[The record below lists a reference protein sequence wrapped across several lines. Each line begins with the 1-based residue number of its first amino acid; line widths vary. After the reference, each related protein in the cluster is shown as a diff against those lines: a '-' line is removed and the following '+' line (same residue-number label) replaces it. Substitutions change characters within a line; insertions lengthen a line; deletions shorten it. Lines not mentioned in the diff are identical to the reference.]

1 MHDPNENEAR
11 PTTIEGA
18 DAAALGT
25 APPPESA
32 PQAAAVESTERLVP
46 GADADARADT
56 HSAKPWSTSLA
67 ADHPVA
73 GVANDG
79 GREGDPLLEADHED

>member
-1 MHDPNENEAR
+1 MHDFDENEGR
-11 PTTIEGA
+11 PAAIEGA
-18 DAAALGT
+18 DAASLGT

-32 PQAAAVESTERLVP
+32 PQAAAVDPTERLVP
-46 GADADARADT
+46 GADADERAAT
-56 HSAKPWSTSLA
+56 NSVKPWSTSLA